1 MQDSTKGVLMMVGT
15 CCIWGLSPLFYAQ
28 LRHVPPLEILSYRGL
43 WSLFFFA
50 VILLVQRRLDTVWD
64 ALKSPRRVMLIAIAA
79 VMISANWFGFI
90 YAISNGMGLEASL
103 GYYIFPLFAVL
114 LGRFAFAESLSRTQA
129 VSVGL
134 AAVAVLILAV
144 GLGVPP
150 WIALGLA
157 ATFAAYGII
166 KKQLDLGPV
175 VSVTAEMILLAP
187 LAAVWISTQGTG
199 GGSGNDLG
207 THLLL
212 ALSGPL
218 TAIPLILFSGAARRA
233 RLSTIGLV
241 QYLNPTLQFS
251 CAVFVFAEPFT
262 KWHAI
267 AFPIIWTA
275 LVIYSVA
282 TLRQDRAAR
291 RLASRSSIPPVIVT

>member
-1 MQDSTKGVLMMVGT
+1 MRESTKGVAMMVVA

-28 LRHVPPLEILSYRGL
+28 VRHVPPLEVLSYRGL
-43 WSLFFFA
+43 WSLAFFA
-50 VILLVQRRLDTVWD
+50 VILLVQRRLGAVAE
-64 ALKSPRRVMLIAIAA
+64 ALRSPGNLMIIAVAA

-90 YAISNGMGLEASL
+90 YAISTGKGLEASL
-103 GYYIFPLFAVL
+103 GYYIFPLFAVV
-114 LGRFAFAESLSRTQA
+114 LGRFAFAESLSRAQA
-129 VSVGL
+129 LAVGL
-134 AAVAVLILAV
+134 AAIAVLILAT

-157 ATFAAYGII
+157 GTFAAYGMI
-166 KKQLDLGPV
+166 KKQLDVGPV
-175 VSVTAEMILLAP
+175 VSVTAEVLLLAP
-187 LAAVWISTQGTG
+187 LAILWIATQGTG
-199 GGSGNDLG
+199 VGGTNAWH

-218 TAIPLILFSGAARRA
+218 TATPLILFSYAAKRA

-241 QYLNPTLQFS
+241 QYVNPTLQFS
-251 CAVFVFAEPFT
+251 CAVFVFSEPFT

-267 AFPIIWTA
+267 AFPIIWSA
-275 LVIYSVA
+275 LVVYSIA

-291 RLASRSSIPPVIVT
+291 KVAVSSPVIVT